1 MSKLTDDKFSIA
13 ENDFNCCYCGGIV
26 TQGEKYLTMDAMY
39 HTNNYCEN
47 CARDKFEICDFC
59 GKIEKKSNCY
69 HTRDTRKTVCE
80 HCCYDNRVYR
90 CYECGELFE
99 LRDNV
104 YQNAEGRFFCGEHKY
119 NAFINAYGYKPNAE
133 FYFGKNEE
141 HKPNALVTGFELEVQ
156 RGDNATKCGE
166 MAFLIDE
173 RINKIYFKDKKFLY
187 FKRDGSVSNGFEIVS
202 QPFTQ
207 QFFKENIKMF
217 TELLKMLQENNYI
230 SHDSDCCG
238 LHFHINRKFLENESD
253 EPTNKMLLFTEYY
266 KDKIQV
272 FSRRQSYHYCKFLS
286 DNISELRYNEIKA
299 KNIEILKKYK
309 NSVGRYSVINNG
321 NRHTVEIRVFRGTLK
336 PETFFATVEFV
347 YNLANVCVEF
357 PITKI
362 SWNKIVNNEKSKY
375 IKEYCK
381 SRNILE
387 DRKFMRD
394 FSIDFLKEINK
405 KKKQLRTLQKEMLL
419 ELYEMYIGFNEN
431 TKILTKTDFNKI
443 LSTKEETKTEY
454 KKKMEIT
461 NKMYVS
467 QILALI
473 AESFY
478 KENSPEDFYSI
489 VSKICLLYAR
499 HKKIFYALGEKN
511 HIEKIE
517 NQKTEFFGIYNSIRN
532 DI

>member
-13 ENDFNCCYCGGIV
+13 GESFSCSRCGRIV
-26 TQGEKYLTMDAMY
+26 TQGEKYLEKAAMY
-39 HTNNYCEN
+39 SNNYYCEH
-47 CARDKFEICDFC
+47 CARDNYEICDFC
-59 GKIEKKSNCY
+59 GKIEKKSHCC

-80 HCCYDNRVYR
+80 ECCYNNRVYR
-90 CYECGELFE
+90 CYECGEYFE

-133 FYFGKNEE
+133 FYCGKTEE
-141 HKPNALVTGFELEVQ
+141 NKSDNLVIGFELEVQ
-156 RGDNATKCGE
+156 RTDNAIKCGE

-173 RINKIYFKDKKFLY
+173 NINRKYFGNKKFLY
-187 FKRDGSVSNGFEIVS
+187 FKRDGSVSDGFEIVS
-202 QPFTQ
+202 QPFTEK
-207 QFFKENIKMF
+207 FFKENIKMF
-217 TELLKMLQENNYI
+217 TELLQMLQTNKFA
-230 SHDSDCCG
+230 SHDTSCCG
-238 LHFHINRKFLENESD
+238 LHFHINRNFLEKEND

-266 KDKIQV
+266 KDKIQI
-272 FSRRQSYHYCKFLS
+272 FSRRQNYHYCKFLS
-286 DNISELRYNEIKA
+286 DNVSELKYNENRS

-309 NSVGRYSVINNG
+309 NSGGRYSVLNNQ
-321 NRHTVEIRVFRGTLK
+321 NRKTVELRVFRGTLK

-347 YNLANVCVEF
+347 YNLSNVCVEF
-357 PITKI
+357 PIKKI

-394 FSIDFLKEINK
+394 YSLDFIKEINK
-405 KKKQLRTLQKEMLL
+405 KKKNLRALQKEMLFD
-419 ELYEMYIGFNEN
+419 LYDMYIGFNET
-431 TKILTKTDFNKI
+431 TKLLTKTDFNKI
-443 LSTKEETKTEY
+443 LTTKEEGKQEM
-454 KKKMEIT
+454 KRKIEIT
-461 NKMYVS
+461 NKMYVP
-467 QILALI
+467 QIIALI

-478 KENSPEDFYSI
+478 KENSPEEFYSI

-511 HIEKIE
+511 HIEKLD
-517 NQKTEFFGIYNSIRN
+517 NQKNEFFGIYNSIRN